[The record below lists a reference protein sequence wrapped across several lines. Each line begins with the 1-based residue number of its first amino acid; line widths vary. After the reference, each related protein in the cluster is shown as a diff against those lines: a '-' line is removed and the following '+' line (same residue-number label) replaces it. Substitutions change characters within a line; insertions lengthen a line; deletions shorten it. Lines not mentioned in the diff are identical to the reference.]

1 MTAIGRFPTT
11 GAAQADGRYGGILPA
26 GPPDGATEGVDA
38 VEVLASTIAAAD
50 RRVTVLTLG
59 PLTNLAAALDADPNL
74 SDRIDRVVVMGGAF
88 EVPGNVFLESQP
100 AASIAEWNIYAD
112 PVAAERVLQSGVKTT
127 FVPLDAQVP
136 VDAYVIRE
144 IGRAATT
151 PASKTVAE
159 LLGSDPFFVSG
170 QFFMWDPL
178 AAVAVAEPELFTT
191 REESMSIQSG
201 GRRAGW
207 TSLGGSAVGEIA
219 TVIDGDE
226 FLSSYIATLD
236 GRTSPVRVSREPD
249 ASIVT
254 ESDCKVTPSEVTTGP
269 AVLALESPTPLTAAA
284 IGVIDPARTDAD
296 IEAFFATAPTAPPA
310 WFELTALLSDRRQP
324 GERGAGRSRR
334 RRSHGGVC
342 LVRRRG
348 GEGER
353 AGNPCRD
360 RAVAS
365 GFPRDA
371 RSLPR
376 RSRACERSPSV
387 TACRSPHPTRCV
399 RLWS

>member
-1 MTAIGRFPTT
+1 
-11 GAAQADGRYGGILPA
+11 
-26 GPPDGATEGVDA
+26 
-38 VEVLASTIAAAD
+38 
-50 RRVTVLTLG
+50 VLTLG
-59 PLTNLAAALDADPNL
+59 PLTNLAAALDADPDL

-136 VDAYVIRE
+136 VDVYVIRE
-144 IGRAATT
+144 IERAATT

-159 LLGSDPFFVSG
+159 LLGSAPFFVSG

-178 AAVAVAEPELFTT
+178 AAAAVAEPELFTT

-207 TSLGGSAVGEIA
+207 TSLGGSASGEIA
-219 TVIDGDE
+219 TVIDGDD
-226 FLSSYIATLD
+226 FLSAYIATLD

-254 ESDCKVTPSEVTTGP
+254 EGDCKVTPSELTTGP
-269 AVLALESPTPLTAAA
+269 AVLALESPTPSSAAA

-296 IEAFFATAPTAPPA
+296 IEAFFATAPTGPPA
-310 WFELTALLSDRRQP
+310 WFELTAVLPTDDSLANEALVDLAA
-324 GERGAGRSRR
+324 GEVTVVCVSFDGATVKVNGRAT
-334 RRSHGGVC
+334 
-342 LVRRRG
+342 LVAT
-348 GEGER
+348 ER
-353 AGNPCRD
+353 
-360 RAVAS
+360 
-365 GFPRDA
+365 
-371 RSLPR
+371 
-376 RSRACERSPSV
+376 
-387 TACRSPHPTRCV
+387 
-399 RLWS
+399 